1 MTLLQ
6 MSYIIEVEK
15 CGSINR
21 AAQCLFI
28 SQAALSSAIAE
39 AEKELGI
46 TIFHRS
52 NRGVSLTDD
61 GRSLIAMITPLV
73 EGNRKIS
80 RYYSEQNAENRVRLS
95 IASQRYPFCAKAFVE
110 FLHLLNEPRLEVS
123 LKEMEMSSVI
133 SEVSTRQ
140 SDLGILFVS
149 NMTEHFIRRIL
160 DEKHL
165 EFFELST
172 VRPRVFM
179 RKEHPLAGKSS
190 VYLEQLYDYPYAMFT
205 QSESNMNYAEE
216 AVVGTA
222 SDFNRVVYVNDRA
235 TIYNIM
241 AHTDA
246 VSTGSGVLPDGYG
259 DDRLVTVPLAD
270 ADNEMRLGYIHLRG
284 LPLHE
289 LEQRFVD
296 ILRRILEDI

>member
-1 MTLLQ
+1 
-6 MSYIIEVEK
+6 
-15 CGSINR
+15 
-21 AAQCLFI
+21 
-28 SQAALSSAIAE
+28 
-39 AEKELGI
+39 
-46 TIFHRS
+46 
-52 NRGVSLTDD
+52 
-61 GRSLIAMITPLV
+61 MITPLV

-110 FLHLLNEPRLEVS
+110 FLHLLNEPRLDVS

-133 SEVSTRQ
+133 GEVSTRQ

-190 VYLEQLYDYPYAMFT
+190 VHLEQLYDYPYAMFT

-284 LPLHE
+284 LPLNE

>member
-15 CGSINR
+15 SGSINR

-110 FLHLLNEPRLEVS
+110 FLHLLNEPKLEVS

-284 LPLHE
+284 LPLNE
-289 LEQRFVD
+289 LEQQFVD

>member
-110 FLHLLNEPRLEVS
+110 FLHLLNEPRLDVS

-190 VYLEQLYDYPYAMFT
+190 VHLEQLYDYPYAMFT

-284 LPLHE
+284 LPLSE

-296 ILRRILEDI
+296 ILRRILNGV

>member
-110 FLHLLNEPRLEVS
+110 FLHLLNEPRLDVS

-190 VYLEQLYDYPYAMFT
+190 VHLEQLYDYPYAMFT

-284 LPLHE
+284 LPLNE
-289 LEQRFVD
+289 LEQSFVN
-296 ILRRILEDI
+296 ILRRILENI

>member
-1 MTLLQ
+1 

-110 FLHLLNEPRLEVS
+110 FLHLLNEPRLDVS

-179 RKEHPLAGKSS
+179 RKGHPLAGKSS
-190 VYLEQLYDYPYAMFT
+190 VHLEQLYDYPYAMFT

-270 ADNEMRLGYIHLRG
+270 AVNEMRLGYIHLRG
-284 LPLHE
+284 LPLSE

-296 ILRRILEDI
+296 ILRRILNGV

>member
-1 MTLLQ
+1 

-284 LPLHE
+284 LPLNE
-289 LEQRFVD
+289 LEQSFVN

>member
-1 MTLLQ
+1 

-110 FLHLLNEPRLEVS
+110 FLHLLNEPRLDVS

-190 VYLEQLYDYPYAMFT
+190 VHLEQLYDYPYAMFT

-284 LPLHE
+284 LPLNE
-289 LEQRFVD
+289 LEQSFVN

>member
-1 MTLLQ
+1 

-110 FLHLLNEPRLEVS
+110 FLHLLNEPRLDVS

-190 VYLEQLYDYPYAMFT
+190 VHLEQLYDYPYAMFT

-284 LPLHE
+284 LPLNE
-289 LEQRFVD
+289 LEQSFVD

>member
-110 FLHLLNEPRLEVS
+110 FLHLLNEPRLDVS

-190 VYLEQLYDYPYAMFT
+190 VHLEQLYDYPYAMFT

-284 LPLHE
+284 LPLNE
-289 LEQRFVD
+289 LEQSFVD

>member
-1 MTLLQ
+1 

-80 RYYSEQNAENRVRLS
+80 RYYSEQNAENRVHLS

-110 FLHLLNEPRLEVS
+110 FLHLLNEPRLDVS

-190 VYLEQLYDYPYAMFT
+190 VHLEQLYDYPYAMFT

-270 ADNEMRLGYIHLRG
+270 AVNEMRLGYIHLRG
-284 LPLHE
+284 LPLNE
-289 LEQRFVD
+289 LEQSFVN

>member
-1 MTLLQ
+1 

-110 FLHLLNEPRLEVS
+110 FLHLLNEPRLDVS

-190 VYLEQLYDYPYAMFT
+190 VHLEQLYDYPYAMFT

-270 ADNEMRLGYIHLRG
+270 AVNEMRLGYIHLRG
-284 LPLHE
+284 LPLNE
-289 LEQRFVD
+289 LEQSFVN

>member
-1 MTLLQ
+1 

-21 AAQCLFI
+21 AAQCLYI

-110 FLHLLNEPRLEVS
+110 FLHLLNEPRLDVS

-190 VYLEQLYDYPYAMFT
+190 VHLEQLYDYPYAMFT

-284 LPLHE
+284 LPLNE
-289 LEQRFVD
+289 LEQSFVN

>member
-1 MTLLQ
+1 

-110 FLHLLNEPRLEVS
+110 FLHLLNEPRLDVS

-190 VYLEQLYDYPYAMFT
+190 VHLEQLYDYPYAMFT

-222 SDFNRVVYVNDRA
+222 SDFNRVVYVSDRA

-270 ADNEMRLGYIHLRG
+270 AVNEMRLGYIHLRG
-284 LPLHE
+284 LPLSE

-296 ILRRILEDI
+296 ILRRILNGV

>member
-110 FLHLLNEPRLEVS
+110 FLHLLNEPKLEVS

-190 VYLEQLYDYPYAMFT
+190 VHLEQLYDYPYAMFT

-284 LPLHE
+284 LPLNE

>member
-110 FLHLLNEPRLEVS
+110 FLHLLNEPKLEVS

-284 LPLHE
+284 LPLNE
-289 LEQRFVD
+289 LEQQFVD

>member
-1 MTLLQ
+1 

-110 FLHLLNEPRLEVS
+110 FLHLLNEPRLDVS

-190 VYLEQLYDYPYAMFT
+190 VHLEQLYDYPYAMFT

-246 VSTGSGVLPDGYG
+246 ISTGSGVLPDGYG

-270 ADNEMRLGYIHLRG
+270 AVNEMRLGYIHLRG
-284 LPLHE
+284 LPLNE
-289 LEQRFVD
+289 LEQSFVN

>member
-110 FLHLLNEPRLEVS
+110 FLHLLNEPRLDVS

-190 VYLEQLYDYPYAMFT
+190 VHLEQLYDYPYAMFT

-270 ADNEMRLGYIHLRG
+270 AVNEMRLGYIHLRG
-284 LPLHE
+284 LPLNE
-289 LEQRFVD
+289 LEQSFVN